1 LKKILGGRAKKKIV
15 KKMFLLGT
23 RAERAAAGRERTI
36 SFQAITRVAR
46 ASGVLFKICSSKVV

>member
-23 RAERAAAGRERTI
+23 RAERAAAGRERMI
-36 SFQAITRVAR
+36 SFQITTRSAR
-46 ASGVLFKICSSKVV
+46 ASDVSFSARG